1 MATPRLTLEQ
11 LAQVSGLVAQ
21 YIAAQ
26 REKYGPRASAL
37 VGPTLAGFFSP
48 QLLDSTRLLVLQGER
63 VSNPDF
69 YPRLTGLGFNNLPD
83 ESTMGAI
90 TFSDVVVSHEPF
102 SNGLLFHELVHVEQ
116 YRQLGIPRFSE
127 LYVRGF
133 LKGGSYEVIPLEV
146 NAYTLGGRFEKN
158 PAQQFSVAEEVRRWV
173 VEGRF

>member
-26 REKYGPRASAL
+26 REKYGPRAIPLSAQQRA
-37 VGPTLAGFFSP
+37 TMAGFFSP

-69 YPRLTGLGFNNLPD
+69 YPMLTGLGFNNLPD

-102 SNGLLFHELVHVEQ
+102 SN
-116 YRQLGIPRFSE
+116 
-127 LYVRGF
+127 
-133 LKGGSYEVIPLEV
+133 
-146 NAYTLGGRFEKN
+146 
-158 PAQQFSVAEEVRRWV
+158 
-173 VEGRF
+173 